1 MSDIIDTVQ
10 LQETDDALVTL
21 FDVTL
26 PSGTVTHFFDGLDD
40 GSNNIYFPQKELD
53 SDSSSSTYNKYPLKE
68 YVAIPI
74 QIEGIEFSSAGAA
87 NRPTLSVA
95 NIPILSRSIS
105 NNSDGADDEADI
117 LDILNSEGITSNE
130 DLLNSKVVIRRT
142 LLSKTYNSTSAHPS
156 SSPVEFPSQTYV
168 IDRVSAENNVIV
180 QFELA
185 TPIDIEGVVLPN
197 RVVIGRY
204 CPWKYQGH
212 FYPDRSKDPVEAS
225 EDGGCIWPLDSSGR
239 FFDKDDNVIT
249 KNISSIPTYD
259 AGTNNGPRALG
270 YKTKTIRNG
279 HTEIWETIRA
289 VPAETSNGQ
298 HSPITSKGYWK
309 RADVCGKTLNSC
321 KIRFQGNNSDDTLN
335 SSFVLPFGGFPG
347 AKQFK

>member
-1 MSDIIDTVQ
+1 MSG
-10 LQETDDALVTL
+10 ET
-21 FDVTL
+21 
-26 PSGTVTHFFDGLDD
+26 
-40 GSNNIYFPQKELD
+40 NI
-53 SDSSSSTYNKYPLKE
+53 
-68 YVAIPI
+68 
-74 QIEGIEFSSAGAA
+74 
-87 NRPTLSVA
+87 
-95 NIPILSRSIS
+95 
-105 NNSDGADDEADI
+105 
-117 LDILNSEGITSNE
+117 
-130 DLLNSKVVIRRT
+130 
-142 LLSKTYNSTSAHPS
+142 
-156 SSPVEFPSQTYV
+156 
-168 IDRVSAENNVIV
+168 IV

-185 TPIDIEGVVLPN
+185 TPIDIEGVMLPN

-212 FYPDRSKDPVEAS
+212 FYPDRSKNPVIAS
-225 EDGGCIWPLDSSGR
+225 EDGGCIWPLDSNGR

-249 KNISSIPTYD
+249 KNISSIPTYN
-259 AGTNNGPRALG
+259 AGTNNGARALG
-270 YKTKTIRNG
+270 YRTKTIRDG

-298 HSPITSKGYWK
+298 YNPVTSRGYWK

>member
-10 LQETDDALVTL
+10 LQETNDALVTL

-26 PSGTVTHFFDGLDD
+26 PSGTVTHFFNGLDD
-40 GSNNIYFPQKELD
+40 GSNNIYFPQKEI
-53 SDSSSSTYNKYPLKE
+53 SGSVYPLKE

-74 QIEGIEFSSAGAA
+74 QIEGIESSTTGAS

-95 NIPILSRSIS
+95 NIPTLSRSIS
-105 NNSDGADDEADI
+105 NNSDGTDDEADI

-142 LLSKTYNSTSAHPS
+142 LLTKTYDSSSSNPS
-156 SSPVEFPSQTYV
+156 SAPVEFPSQTYV
-168 IDRVSAENNVIV
+168 IDRVSGESNIIV

-185 TPIDIEGVVLPN
+185 TPMDIEGVKLPN
-197 RVVIGRY
+197 RVVIGKY
-204 CPWKYQGH
+204 CPWRYQGH
-212 FYPDRSKDPVEAS
+212 LLAS
-225 EDGGCIWPLDSSGR
+225 DGGCTWPLDSNGR

-249 KNISSIPTYD
+249 KNISSIPTYN
-259 AGTNNGPRALG
+259 ANTQNSARSLG
-270 YKTKTIRNG
+270 FRTKTITNG

-298 HSPITSKGYWK
+298 HNPLTSRSYWK
-309 RADVCGKTLNSC
+309 RLDVCGKTLNSC

-335 SSFVLPFGGFPG
+335 TSYVLPFGGFPG
-347 AKQFK
+347 AKQFR